1 MLSMLSEKTKKARE
15 KVLAAHLKG
24 ESEKNVDQVLA
35 TMPEPTYDLV
45 TVDRVLHGR
54 KDVGTFL
61 GNMFSMLGPNTHLAD
76 KMYHTDDTAIVEV
89 ITVFPDGFDGSEA
102 GAEFRVKTVGIF
114 GFDGET
120 LLWERVYADPAQIF
134 PLLEG
139 V

>member
-1 MLSMLSEKTKKARE
+1 MISDETKKARE

-24 ESEKNVDQVLA
+24 ESEKDVDQVLA

-89 ITVFPDGFDGSEA
+89 ITVFPDGFDG
-102 GAEFRVKTVGIF
+102 
-114 GFDGET
+114 ET

>member
-1 MLSMLSEKTKKARE
+1 MISDETKKARE

-24 ESEKNVDQVLA
+24 ESEKDVEQVLA

>member
-1 MLSMLSEKTKKARE
+1 MISEETKKARE

-24 ESEKNVDQVLA
+24 ESEKDVDQVLA

-61 GNMFSMLGPNTHLAD
+61 GNMFSMLGPNFHVAD
-76 KMYHTDDTAIVEV
+76 KTYHTDDTAIVEV

-102 GAEFRVKTVGIF
+102 GVEFRVKTVGIF